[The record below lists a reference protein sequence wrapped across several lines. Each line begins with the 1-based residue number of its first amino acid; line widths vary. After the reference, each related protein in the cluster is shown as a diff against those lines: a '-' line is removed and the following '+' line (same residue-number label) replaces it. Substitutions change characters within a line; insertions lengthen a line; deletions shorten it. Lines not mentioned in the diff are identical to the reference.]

1 MADIV
6 TLTINPTI
14 DVSTSVDRVT
24 PTRKLRCTEA
34 RRDPGGGG
42 INVARVIKR
51 LGGSVSAVYP
61 AGGDTGLLLRHLLD
75 AEGIE
80 SLPIAIAEETRIA
93 FTVAEEATHKQYR
106 FVLPGPAIEEK
117 AWRAALD
124 VLSAV
129 KPDPRFIVASGSL
142 PPGVPHDFYA
152 VAARIAKQ
160 RGARFVLDTSGPA
173 LDAALKEGV
182 YLVKPNLREL
192 RELVGA
198 SPADDAALVAACR
211 NLVRDRRAEV
221 VALTLGQRGALLVTP
236 SQTLRGDA
244 PRVEVASAVGAG
256 DSFLGAMV
264 WRLAARGGVEEAFR
278 YGVAAGSAAVLRP
291 GTDLCW
297 PQDVERF
304 YPQVAVK
311 EVRPAA
317 A

>member
-1 MADIV
+1 MTDIV

-14 DVSTSVDRVT
+14 DVSTSVDRVS

-93 FTVAEEATHKQYR
+93 FTVAEDATHKQYR

-124 VLSAV
+124 VLGAI
-129 KPDPRFIVASGSL
+129 KPVPRFIVASGSL

-152 VAARIAKQ
+152 TAARIAKQ

-221 VALTLGQRGALLVTP
+221 VALSLGQRGALLVTP
-236 SQTLRGDA
+236 SETLRGEA
-244 PRVEVASAVGAG
+244 PRVEVVSAVGAG

-264 WRLAARGGVEEAFR
+264 WRLAAGGRVEEAFR

-291 GTDLCW
+291 GTDLCQ
-297 PQDVERF
+297 PADVKRF
-304 YPQVAVK
+304 FPQVAVK

>member
-1 MADIV
+1 MASIV

-24 PTRKLRCTEA
+24 ATRKLRCTEA

-42 INVARVIKR
+42 INVARVVKR
-51 LGGSVSAVYP
+51 LGGSVAAIYP

-80 SLPIAIAEETRIA
+80 SLPIAIGEETRIA
-93 FTVAEEATHKQYR
+93 FTVTEDSTHKQFR

-117 AWRAALD
+117 AWRATLD
-124 VLSAV
+124 VLAGVSPAP
-129 KPDPRFIVASGSL
+129 KFMVASGSL
-142 PPGVPHDFYA
+142 PPGVPHNFYA
-152 VAARIAKQ
+152 IAARVAKD
-160 RGARFVLDTSGPA
+160 RGMRFVLDTSGPA

-221 VALTLGQRGALLVTP
+221 VALSLGQRGALLVTP
-236 SQTLRGDA
+236 RHTLRA
-244 PRVEVASAVGAG
+244 EPPRVAVVSAVGAG

-264 WRLAARGGVEEAFR
+264 QRLAAGASVEDAFQ
-278 YGVAAGSAAVLRP
+278 YGVAAGSAAVLRR
-291 GTDLCW
+291 GTDLCQ
-297 PQDVERF
+297 PEDVKRF
-304 YPQVAVK
+304 YPQVAIR
-311 EVRPAA
+311 EVQAA
-317 A
+317 AA